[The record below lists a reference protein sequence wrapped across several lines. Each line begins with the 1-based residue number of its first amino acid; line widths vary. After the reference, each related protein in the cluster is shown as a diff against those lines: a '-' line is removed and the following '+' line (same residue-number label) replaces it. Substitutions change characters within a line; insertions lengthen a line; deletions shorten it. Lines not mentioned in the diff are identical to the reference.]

1 MRIPMLVSLGL
12 LAAGSASAQNPADTA
27 KTPAPAA
34 AACPIEAGTTVL
46 STEFTST
53 GEKATVMLQ
62 AGCLYWATTDV
73 GGIQLQLRPRTSG
86 TQMPYIGK
94 TMSGGGVSG
103 GETWEIRVTTS
114 GEFQVWA
121 TGQPRG
127 RPVKLSVTVRG
138 DIPAKKK

>member
-1 MRIPMLVSLGL
+1 MRIPILVTLALLGAGT
-12 LAAGSASAQNPADTA
+12 AAAQNDTTKPA
-27 KTPAPAA
+27 APAA
-34 AACPIEAGTTVL
+34 PLACPIEAGTTVL

-73 GGIQLQLRPRTSG
+73 GGIQLQLSPRTSG
-86 TQMPYIGK
+86 TQMPYVAR

>member
-1 MRIPMLVSLGL
+1 MRIPILVTLALLGART
-12 LAAGSASAQNPADTA
+12 AAAQNDTTKPA
-27 KTPAPAA
+27 APAA
-34 AACPIEAGTTVL
+34 PLTCPIEKGTIVL

-53 GEKATVMLQ
+53 GEKAGIMLQ

-73 GGIQLQLRPRTSG
+73 GGIQLQLKPRTSG
-86 TQMPYIGK
+86 TQMPYLAK

-127 RPVKLSVTVRG
+127 RPVKLEVQVHG
-138 DIPAKKK
+138 NVPAKKQ